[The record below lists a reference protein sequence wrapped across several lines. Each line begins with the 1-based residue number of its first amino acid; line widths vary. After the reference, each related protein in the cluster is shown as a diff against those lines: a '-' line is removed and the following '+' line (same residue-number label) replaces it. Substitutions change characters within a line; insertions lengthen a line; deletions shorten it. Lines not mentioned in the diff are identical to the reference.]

1 MMGFMKPAPH
11 VARLPADR
19 IDAEYKRLRMQV
31 FWGTFLGYA
40 TYYLLRKNFSL
51 AMPYIVEESGYTK
64 AQLGIVLTM
73 LSIAYGFSK
82 FVMGNVSDR
91 SNPKYFATI
100 GLLLSAMI
108 CLAFGLV
115 PGVLSSIPIMC
126 TLSFLNGWFQGM
138 GYPPYARTMVHWF
151 STNERGQKWSWW
163 NVSHNLGGGLIAP
176 LAGLGIYLFGT
187 WHSIFFFPAII
198 AIILAI
204 FTFFLMQ
211 DTPQSC
217 GLPPIEEYRN
227 DYPKEATSE
236 TIEEELS
243 ARDILFKYVLNNRIL
258 WLIAVA
264 NIFVYFIRYGVV
276 DWAPTYLAEVK
287 GYSHKGSR
295 LAYFLYEWAGIPGM
309 LVSGYLSDKVFKG
322 RRAPATIL
330 FMFGVLIAVFVY
342 WKNPAGNPL
351 IDNIALVSIG
361 FLIYGPVMMIG
372 LHAADLVL
380 ALGDGPETHKSWEHA
395 FRLQLRIRLLP
406 QQLDLQLVLD
416 NTGTQSMRFTAALH
430 TYLAVPELPGTTLD
444 GLEGSTRL
452 DTLVQPNRQEAAPG
466 GPLILRGAIDDIY
479 FDVPRPLRLHSAGGA
494 LRIGMSGGF
503 VDTVVWNPGPEGAKA
518 LADMPDDDWRR
529 MLCVEAACI
538 GRPAEVPP
546 GGRWLAG
553 QQLQVL

>member
-1 MMGFMKPAPH
+1 M
-11 VARLPADR
+11 
-19 IDAEYKRLRMQV
+19 
-31 FWGTFLGYA
+31 TA
-40 TYYLLRKNFSL
+40 TE
-51 AMPYIVEESGYTK
+51 A
-64 AQLGIVLTM
+64 
-73 LSIAYGFSK
+73 
-82 FVMGNVSDR
+82 
-91 SNPKYFATI
+91 
-100 GLLLSAMI
+100 
-108 CLAFGLV
+108 V
-115 PGVLSSIPIMC
+115 P
-126 TLSFLNGWFQGM
+126 
-138 GYPPYARTMVHWF
+138 
-151 STNERGQKWSWW
+151 
-163 NVSHNLGGGLIAP
+163 
-176 LAGLGIYLFGT
+176 
-187 WHSIFFFPAII
+187 
-198 AIILAI
+198 
-204 FTFFLMQ
+204 
-211 DTPQSC
+211 
-217 GLPPIEEYRN
+217 
-227 DYPKEATSE
+227 
-236 TIEEELS
+236 
-243 ARDILFKYVLNNRIL
+243 
-258 WLIAVA
+258 
-264 NIFVYFIRYGVV
+264 
-276 DWAPTYLAEVK
+276 
-287 GYSHKGSR
+287 
-295 LAYFLYEWAGIPGM
+295 
-309 LVSGYLSDKVFKG
+309 
-322 RRAPATIL
+322 
-330 FMFGVLIAVFVY
+330 
-342 WKNPAGNPL
+342 
-351 IDNIALVSIG
+351 
-361 FLIYGPVMMIG
+361 G